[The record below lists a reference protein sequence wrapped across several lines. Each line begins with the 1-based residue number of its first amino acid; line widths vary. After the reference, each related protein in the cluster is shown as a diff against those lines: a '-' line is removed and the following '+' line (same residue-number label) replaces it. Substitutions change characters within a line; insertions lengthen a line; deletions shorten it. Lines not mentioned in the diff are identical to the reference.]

1 VDQNEHTLVVRFCK
15 CRDIVGLVRIK
26 KDICYE

>member
-1 VDQNEHTLVVRFCK
+1 VDKDEHTLGVRFCK
-15 CRDIVGLVRIK
+15 CREVVGLVRIK